1 MHNIPIKQSGIRSA
15 TIKCEQLGGINLGQ
29 GVCDLH
35 TPNSLKLAAIN
46 SIINDKNTYAD
57 FQGVYELRIQF
68 GSGYRIYFCQFGVTI
83 ILLLC
88 GGDKSTQQQDIEK
101 AKEYWRNYYAR
112 R

>member
-57 FQGVYELRIQF
+57 FQGVY
-68 GSGYRIYFCQFGVTI
+68 
-83 ILLLC
+83 
-88 GGDKSTQQQDIEK
+88 
-101 AKEYWRNYYAR
+101 
-112 R
+112 